1 MAQEDRRR
9 SLNET
14 DSDSQI
20 VSEENEDT
28 KDNFTR
34 ATTTSAALLLHVVNA
49 RESPNSVIYS
59 LSPKRPKIHLS
70 VKFAERE

>member
-28 KDNFTR
+28 KDNLTR
-34 ATTTSAALLLHVVNA
+34 ATTTSSTTATC
-49 RESPNSVIYS
+49 SVS
-59 LSPKRPKIHLS
+59 
-70 VKFAERE
+70 